1 MRKIILNLGSGTL
14 SSGCQSIIGEIL
26 GEPSVEGAYPSR
38 FSGQLPPAPALAV
51 KLQQWQSLYYARNQ
65 DLSLRIHLLQREGLR
80 YSESD
85 FKTLCADLAAELN
98 DWLNSPA
105 FLPIDRVLRSEL
117 ARMGNAQIILETSD
131 SQLRK
136 LPWHL
141 WQLLEEYSQAE
152 LTFSASD
159 WQPLPNRHSASSQA
173 RILATFGH
181 SNGLDLAADL
191 SALSELP
198 GAELSALESPSLS
211 KLHEQLWQ
219 PQGWD
224 VFFFAGHSRTQGET
238 GVVDLND
245 SERLTIEQIRHAL
258 SKAIENGLKIAI
270 FNSCDGLG
278 LAQQLCDLQIPYIVV
293 MREPVPDYVAQKFL
307 KYLLMAFAAGAP
319 FHLAVR
325 EARQRLAGLDNESPC
340 ASWLPSIW
348 QNPTARAIYWR
359 DLQGQSLGAV
369 AYAPHGWKVPLFKS
383 VLAGGM
389 VLVLRALGVLEPFEL
404 AAYDH
409 LMRSRPAEPVDAR
422 LVVVEASGET
432 TSEYGYPLPDEVL
445 TAVID
450 TVNQSDPMA
459 VGVDLHRGKARPAQ
473 GRVAT
478 RWQLQQQ
485 TRRTIQP
492 SVQPPVQPSTETPNG
507 TVFARDVSVLPGGQ
521 PQTTSAYAEFLEQV
535 EQMPNLFLVCA
546 YSSTD
551 ENYQVPV
558 QLSES
563 SRLEQVGFSDLPVD
577 TPLSRVNGDRGDLS
591 PDGEA
596 SLAGATVRRQLLS
609 YDPDFSTAPS
619 TCTTPYSFSFQL
631 AFEYLYRQGV
641 TPLEVTP
648 DEHWRFGPAVFR
660 SLASRF
666 GGYQKLGASSSQI
679 LLNYRTSQ
687 PAQKIS
693 FEQLLA
699 GNFDPLLLRDRI
711 VLIGYNAPVSKD
723 YFDTPYGPMSGLWV
737 HTHMVSQLVSTVLD
751 ERPLIYTLPQW
762 KSWQWGD
769 ALWIL
774 TWSGLGG
781 YVGWFMVGYSAKNNR
796 GGSAAESA
804 TVGLLL
810 LAAGFLTLLLYG
822 ICWAGM
828 VSGLWLPL
836 IPSGL
841 ATLGAGAAV
850 VMMGKPG
857 KGGTAQRATQ
867 SGGSQG
873 QIELTSEKV
882 QTEEG

>member
-26 GEPSVEGAYPSR
+26 GEPSSEVAYPSR
-38 FSGQLPPAPALAV
+38 FSGQLPPAPSLAV
-51 KLQQWQSLYYARNQ
+51 KMQQWQAQYYARNQ
-65 DLSLRIHLLQREGLR
+65 DLALRIHLLQREGLR

-85 FKTLCADLAAELN
+85 FKTLCTDLSAELN
-98 DWLNSPA
+98 GWLNAPA
-105 FLPIDRVLRSEL
+105 FLPVDRILRSEL

-131 SQLRK
+131 PQLRK

-141 WQLLEEYSQAE
+141 WELLEAYPQAE
-152 LTFSASD
+152 ITFSASD
-159 WQPLPNRHSASSQA
+159 WQPLTNRESTSSHA

-191 SALSELP
+191 SALNELP
-198 GAELSALESPSLS
+198 GAELKVLESPSLS
-211 KLHEQLWQ
+211 QLHEQLWQ

-224 VFFFAGHSRTQGET
+224 VFFFAGHSRTQGDT

-258 SKAIENGLKIAI
+258 SRALENGLKIAI

-278 LAQQLCDLQIPYIVV
+278 LAQQLSDLQIPYIVV
-293 MREPVPDYVAQKFL
+293 MREPVPDYVAQRFL
-307 KYLLMAFAAGAP
+307 KYLLVAFAEGAP

-348 QNPTARAIYWR
+348 QNPTAQAIYWQ
-359 DLQGQSLGAV
+359 DLQGRASWVMSQG
-369 AYAPHGWKVPLFKS
+369 PRRWKPPLFKS
-383 VLAGGM
+383 VLAGG
-389 VLVLRALGVLEPFEL
+389 LVLILRSLGIFEPFEL

-409 LMRSRPAEPVDAR
+409 LMRSRPVEPVDAR
-422 LVVVEASGET
+422 LVVIEASEET

-450 TVNQSDPMA
+450 IVNQSDPLA

-473 GRVAT
+473 GRIAT

-485 TRRTIQP
+485 TRQATQP
-492 SVQPPVQPSTETPNG
+492 SVQPSVEAPND
-507 TVFARDVSVLPGGQ
+507 TVLARDVSVLLDAPSQ
-521 PQTTSAYAEFLEQV
+521 AVTEPPETSAYTRFLAQV
-535 EQMPNLFLVCA
+535 EQTPHLFLVCA

-551 ENYQVPV
+551 ENYQVPL
-558 QLSES
+558 QLSEDV
-563 SRLEQVGFSDLPVD
+563 RLDQVGFSDLPVD
-577 TPLSRVNGDRGDLS
+577 APLSRVDGDRGDLS

-596 SLAGATVRRQLLS
+596 SLAGAAVRRQLLS
-609 YDPDFSTAPS
+609 YDPDFSTTPS
-619 TCTTPYSFSFQL
+619 TCTTPYSLSFQL
-631 AFEYLYRQGV
+631 AFEYLYQQGI

-648 DEHWRFGPAVFR
+648 NEHWRFGPVVFR
-660 SLASRF
+660 SLPSRF
-666 GGYQKLGASSSQI
+666 GGYQNLEASSSQV

-699 GNFDPLLLRDRI
+699 GNFDPSLLRDRI

-737 HTHMVSQLVSTVLD
+737 HTHMVSQLISTVLD
-751 ERPLIYTLPQW
+751 ERPLIRTLPQW
-762 KSWQWGD
+762 RSWQWGD
-769 ALWIL
+769 GLWIL
-774 TWSGLGG
+774 AWSGLSG
-781 YVGWFMVGYSAKNNR
+781 YIGWFLVGYSAKNRR
-796 GGSAAESA
+796 GGSVA
-804 TVGLLL
+804 VGLWL
-810 LAAGFLTLLLYG
+810 LAAGFFTLLLYG

-828 VSGLWLPL
+828 ASGLWLPL

-841 ATLGAGAAV
+841 AALVAGSAV
-850 VMMGKPG
+850 VMTSKADQGKMPP
-857 KGGTAQRATQ
+857 
-867 SGGSQG
+867 SGGALG
-873 QIELTSEKV
+873 QPKLSAESAEPDD
-882 QTEEG
+882 G